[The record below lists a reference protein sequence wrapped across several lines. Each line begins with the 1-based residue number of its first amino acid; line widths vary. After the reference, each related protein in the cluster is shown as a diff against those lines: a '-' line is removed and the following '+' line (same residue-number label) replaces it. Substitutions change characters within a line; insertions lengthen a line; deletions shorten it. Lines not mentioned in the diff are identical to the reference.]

1 VIINTT
7 LPSLT
12 LLLSPQAGL
21 ILGWRWKEDMSVMC
35 YQGSHA
41 ILIWVVGI
49 PGLVFVAFLCPFV
62 TAWHLARNHSQLD
75 EPKFLAK

>member
-1 VIINTT
+1 
-7 LPSLT
+7 
-12 LLLSPQAGL
+12 
-21 ILGWRWKEDMSVMC
+21 MSVMC

-62 TAWHLARNHSQLD
+62 TAWHLARNHSRLD